1 VTVRVNDPHG
11 GVSVAQGTLTVD
23 GSVPVITG
31 LHSSADVIAA
41 PTGATAAAAPASPP
55 PAARIRYMLSEPA
68 TVIVSVERAV
78 AGRRAGKRRLC
89 RPRAVRGRR
98 CVRFVRARVIRRAGD
113 AGTNKVRVRARGLR
127 PGRYRLVFR
136 AFDAVGNA
144 ATERTLGLRVVPS
157 PR

>member
-1 VTVRVNDPHG
+1 
-11 GVSVAQGTLTVD
+11 
-23 GSVPVITG
+23 
-31 LHSSADVIAA
+31 
-41 PTGATAAAAPASPP
+41 
-55 PAARIRYMLSEPA
+55 
-68 TVIVSVERAV
+68 
-78 AGRRAGKRRLC
+78 
-89 RPRAVRGRR
+89 
-98 CVRFVRARVIRRAGD
+98 VRFVRARVIRRAGD